1 MSQDI
6 ASLKSRVYQRTI
18 ITIGLALWLMAA
30 LHLIFNYETREQLT
44 VLMLVPLA
52 VIISLFMNTF
62 PLPLGLKFTNI
73 RMSVTLTDAIIL
85 LIACWYG
92 PGAAVFVGGIEGF
105 AASRRTTR
113 RMSSVL
119 FSSAM
124 IALTSAAAALVINF
138 ILGRSLLAIGP
149 QGKDSFLLVTLA
161 FLAAS
166 IVHIIVNTG
175 LLSGWLA
182 LRAGD
187 PVLKT
192 WYQNFSYTAPI
203 FLPTSTAASI
213 FYLAIGFHAIT
224 VIVIGAPI
232 LLAIYLGQRQYRLS
246 VQQRIEAMEKAH
258 RETIEALAVAINA
271 KDEVTHEHVQRVQ
284 IYAAG
289 VARLLGC
296 SEIEIEALRA
306 GALLHDIGKIAVPDH
321 ILYKPTRLTAAEFDI
336 MKIHTV
342 VGSQILGRVE
352 FPYPVVPIVRHHH
365 ERWDGKG
372 YPDGLSGENIPLT
385 ARILSVVDCFDAV
398 REDRQYR
405 KGMTREEAV
414 GLIMN
419 GSGTQYDPRVVGTF
433 ITNLPAFEAEIQAM
447 RHKPTPTFGIEPTE
461 QLSAAALRVAPA
473 AGILVEQDATT
484 GKDID
489 FSHAELKSLY
499 RLAQGLSEA
508 RTPKEMTE
516 RFTKNLLPLVPYDT
530 CAVTMITPKSGD
542 IIITQAA
549 GKHASL
555 LLGKRISLDAGVT
568 GWVIANR
575 KPLCNTNPK
584 LDLPREHAAEFDAYR
599 TLAVFPIFKDEK
611 MYGAV
616 SLYSATLPEYS
627 PERQKLLAEA
637 VGFLATTLSM
647 HKTSARPDQNWSARS
662 TETIEPARPEEF
674 PTPSLAD
681 ANTSTLK
688 SELEH

>member
-1 MSQDI
+1 MT
-6 ASLKSRVYQRTI
+6 SRLYQRAVIAT
-18 ITIGLALWLMAA
+18 GLALWLAA
-30 LHLIFNYETREQLT
+30 AFYLIFYYAGSEQLA
-44 VLMLVPLA
+44 VLTLVPLA
-52 VIISLFMNTF
+52 VVVSLFMNTF
-62 PLPLGLKFTNI
+62 PLPLGLKFTNV
-73 RMSVTLTDAIIL
+73 RTSVTLTDAIIL

-92 PGAAVFVGGIEGF
+92 LPAAIFVGGIEGF

-124 IALTSAAAALVINF
+124 IALTSGAAAL
-138 ILGRSLLAIGP
+138 SLNLVLHRPITAFGVD
-149 QGKDSFLLVTLA
+149 GADSFLNVTVA
-161 FLAAS
+161 FLVAS
-166 IVHIIVNTG
+166 VVHIIVNTG
-175 LLSGWLA
+175 LLSTFLA

-187 PVLKT
+187 SVFGT
-192 WYQNFSYTAPI
+192 WYQNFAYTAPI
-203 FLPTSTAASI
+203 FLPTSAAASVM
-213 FYLAIGFHAIT
+213 YLTVRFHALSA
-224 VIVIGAPI
+224 VIIGVPV
-232 LLAIYLGQRQYRLS
+232 LLAIYLGQRQSRIS
-246 VQQRIEAMEKAH
+246 VQQRMEAMEKAH

-296 SEIEIEALRA
+296 TESEIEALKA

-321 ILYKPTRLTAAEFDI
+321 ILYKPTKLTAAEFDV

-372 YPDGLSGENIPLT
+372 YPDALRGEDIPLT

-414 GLIMN
+414 GLIMS

-447 RHKPTPTFGIEPTE
+447 RHKPTPTFGIEPVE
-461 QLSAAALRVAPA
+461 KLSSAALSVTPA
-473 AGILVEQDATT
+473 AGVLVEKDMPAT
-484 GKDID
+484 KDID
-489 FSHAELKSLY
+489 FSHAELKALY
-499 RLAQGLSEA
+499 RLAQSLSEA
-508 RTPKEMTE
+508 RTAKEMAE
-516 RFTKNLLPLVPYDT
+516 SFTNNLAPLVPYDT
-530 CAVTMITPKSGD
+530 CSVTTVTPKSGD
-542 IIITQAA
+542 IIVTHAA
-549 GKHASL
+549 GRHASL
-555 LLGKRISLDAGVT
+555 LLGKRVALDAGVT

-584 LDLPREHAAEFDAYR
+584 LDLPREHAAEFEAYR
-599 TLAVFPIFKDEK
+599 TLAVFPLVKDEK

-616 SLYSATLPEYS
+616 ALYSATLPE
-627 PERQKLLAEA
+627 
-637 VGFLATTLSM
+637 
-647 HKTSARPDQNWSARS
+647 
-662 TETIEPARPEEF
+662 
-674 PTPSLAD
+674 
-681 ANTSTLK
+681 
-688 SELEH
+688 